1 MRPLGS
7 CESVRLRCHGRIMHG
22 LVACEKNRKVN
33 FLRLINFFAGSPGLP
48 VRRPPRPRAALC
60 TQLHRRAHL
69 RSARAPCPTR
79 SRATRRPPPR
89 RRPPAP
95 ATPHATPEPTRP
107 RLGPSAARPVGL
119 DAPLSRLTRLRAKA
133 AAVASRVCVV
143 MATLQI
149 KPSHLPAGLVE
160 WAWHRRISRRARSPS
175 QRPATP
181 AGC

>member
-7 CESVRLRCHGRIMHG
+7 CESVRLRCHGRTMHG

-33 FLRLINFFAGSPGLP
+33 FLREPELFFARGDCRCGD
-48 VRRPPRPRAALC
+48 RRARAALC